1 MINFNFVCSY
11 AMIKQGELWCATVML
26 PLPLVVLLF
35 MRAFAESLIHINILV
50 TGVNHVFVM
59 VSLHLETP
67 SKKVINL

>member
-1 MINFNFVCSY
+1 MTPINHMVVQVTPINHTV
-11 AMIKQGELWCATVML
+11 WCATVML